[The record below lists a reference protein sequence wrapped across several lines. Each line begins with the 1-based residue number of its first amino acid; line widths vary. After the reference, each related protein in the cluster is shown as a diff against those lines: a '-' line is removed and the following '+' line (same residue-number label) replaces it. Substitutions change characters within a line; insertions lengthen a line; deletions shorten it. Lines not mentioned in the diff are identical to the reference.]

1 LIKKGLDKIQISTG
15 TAKEGSDEI
24 STLVRVVVVVVFTR
38 GREREREK
46 KTEKKELSTRP
57 CPWRC
62 THISHKI
69 VKEEG
74 ANDQKKKHSSS
85 NKPRPN
91 HSQEHL

>member
-24 STLVRVVVVVVFTR
+24 STFVRVVVFVVFTR
-38 GREREREK
+38 GREREK
-46 KTEKKELSTRP
+46 KTEKKELRTRP